1 MDHGYEHGE
10 LDDDI
15 IADNEEVSDVQ
26 EISDDEELSDEIESL
41 NNEEVSGE
49 DTSDDDERSD
59 ESPPVENDEISDDE
73 MSDDDDLYNESTNN
87 EIMSQIESDDPNIA
101 ILMVGG
107 SFYPPDGDWAGLGR
121 AISRNTQLK
130 AILCVS
136 SRSLMKE
143 YRNDLFRGLA
153 SNQYIQNLTFSNDRS
168 DHDNIDDDEV
178 ANILANGILRNAP
191 LKDLDISGAADVSHI
206 GWLEIFAALQMN
218 PNCRLEE
225 LNLDFNNINEAA
237 VHSLSNMILR
247 HTTTLKTLNLM
258 RSIDDITIAG
268 WGALFHPLQD
278 PHIRLENL
286 CLRGNSITDE
296 VAAALRNVLTNNSR
310 LRELDLSWI
319 QHVTIAGWQALF
331 RPLLQNPNSVLVK
344 LELSDS
350 HITDEVAAAL
360 TIALANNSRLRELN
374 LCHNPGVTATGWVGF
389 SVVLRYPN
397 TALEKLDLCF
407 NHLNDHVITSF
418 ADALVNN
425 NMLRDLNL
433 QLENLENVSYDGYAA
448 FTHTLC
454 NNASILSTY
463 QSNHSLVKLSYN
475 VRSLPENL
483 ISLLRI
489 NRENSTSQA
498 ARIKIIKTHFS
509 GSDIN
514 TQVFADMEVHVRPTA
529 IAWMGRDGGSDGNG
543 DLLFAFLRSM
553 PLLCDTKSKS

>member
-10 LDDDI
+10 HLDDDI
-15 IADNEEVSDVQ
+15 IADNEEVSNVQ

-41 NNEEVSGE
+41 NDEEVSGE
-49 DTSDDDERSD
+49 DTSDDDEHSD

-87 EIMSQIESDDPNIA
+87 EIMSQIESDDPNLT

-121 AISRNTQLK
+121 AIGRNTHLK
-130 AILCVS
+130 EIVCLS
-136 SRSLMKE
+136 GRSLMKE
-143 YRNDLFRGLA
+143 YCNDLSCGLA
-153 SNQYIQNLTFSNDRS
+153 SNQYIQNLALSNDLS
-168 DHDNIDDDEV
+168 NGDNIDDEV
-178 ANILANGILRNAP
+178 ANILANGIIRNAP
-191 LKDLDISGAADVSHI
+191 LKKLGIQGANDISHI

-225 LNLDFNNINEAA
+225 LNLYSNIINEAA
-237 VHSLSNMILR
+237 VLSLLNVILR
-247 HTTTLKTLNLM
+247 HTTTLKTLHLT

-268 WGALFHPLQD
+268 WGALFHSLQD
-278 PHIRLENL
+278 PLSRLENL
-286 CLRGNSITDE
+286 SLRRNSITDE
-296 VAAALRNVLTNNSR
+296 VATALGNALANNSR

-360 TIALANNSRLRELN
+360 TIALANNSSLRELD
-374 LCHNPGVTATGWVGF
+374 LSSNP
-389 SVVLRYPN
+389 
-397 TALEKLDLCF
+397 
-407 NHLNDHVITSF
+407 
-418 ADALVNN
+418 
-425 NMLRDLNL
+425 
-433 QLENLENVSYDGYAA
+433 VSYDGYAA

-454 NNASILSTY
+454 NDASILSTY
-463 QSNHSLVKLSYN
+463 QSNHSLAKLSNN